1 MRNGEVGMKNLG
13 LALARFQF
21 FIPHFSFL
29 IKRSVT
35 FVLSHLHA
43 SMKNSLQLTIN
54 IVLALAVAGLYFL
67 HFNQK
72 VVAPAI
78 ATDKS
83 VAVLASPEA
92 NTASDMTAAATAPTA
107 STGTAAVAPTPAVDA
122 TGNFAGKLAYVES
135 NKMLDGYQGMKD
147 ARKSF
152 EGKARSWERQ
162 NQSMLASFKA
172 AVEAYQKQAP
182 TLSPEQRAASE
193 QKLQAQQQQVAQ
205 QQQQLQGQAQE
216 EEAKLTQTVLSS
228 VNKKVE
234 AYGKA
239 HGYKLILIA
248 APSGT
253 IAYGEKNLD
262 ITTPV
267 LAYLN
272 AEYRR
277 K

>member
-1 MRNGEVGMKNLG
+1 MKN
-13 LALARFQF
+13 
-21 FIPHFSFL
+21 P
-29 IKRSVT
+29 
-35 FVLSHLHA
+35 
-43 SMKNSLQLTIN
+43 LQLTIN

-67 HFNQK
+67 HFNHK
-72 VVAPAI
+72 PVAPAI

-83 VAVLASPEA
+83 MAVVS
-92 NTASDMTAAATAPTA
+92 SDAATPADTAAAVTETTTETAEPTAPAAAAAAAAETPVA
-107 STGTAAVAPTPAVDA
+107 AAPST
-122 TGNFAGKLAYVES
+122 TGSSFDGKIAYVES
-135 NKMLDGYQGMKD
+135 GKMLDGYQGMKD
-147 ARKSF
+147 ARRAF
-152 EGKARSWERQ
+152 ESKARGWEKQ

-182 TLSPEQRAASE
+182 SLTAEQRAASE
-193 QKLQAQQQQVAQ
+193 QKLQAQQQEVGQR
-205 QQQQLQGQAQE
+205 QQQLQAQAQE
-216 EEAKLTQTVLSS
+216 EEAKLTQSVLES

-267 LAYLN
+267 VAYLN
-272 AEYRR
+272 AAYR

>member
-1 MRNGEVGMKNLG
+1 MKN
-13 LALARFQF
+13 
-21 FIPHFSFL
+21 P
-29 IKRSVT
+29 
-35 FVLSHLHA
+35 
-43 SMKNSLQLTIN
+43 LQLTIN

-67 HFNQK
+67 QFNHK

-83 VAVLASPEA
+83 TAVLASPA
-92 NTASDMTAAATAPTA
+92 LTTADTTA
-107 STGTAAVAPTPAVDA
+107 TAAVAAETAAPSAANLAPAGGSFD
-122 TGNFAGKLAYVES
+122 GKIVYVES
-135 NKMLDGYQGMKD
+135 NKMLEGYQGMKD
-147 ARKSF
+147 ARKAF
-152 EGKARSWERQ
+152 EGKARGWEKQ
-162 NQSMLASFKA
+162 NQTMLAGFKA
-172 AVEAYQKQAP
+172 AVEAYQQQAP
-182 TLSPEQRAASE
+182 SLTAEQRAATE
-193 QKLQAQQQQVAQ
+193 QKLQTQQQQVAQ

-216 EEAKLTQTVLSS
+216 EEGKLTQSVLGS

-253 IAYGEKNLD
+253 IAYGEKDLD
-262 ITTPV
+262 ITAPV
-267 LAYLN
+267 LTYLN

>member
-1 MRNGEVGMKNLG
+1 MKN
-13 LALARFQF
+13 
-21 FIPHFSFL
+21 P
-29 IKRSVT
+29 
-35 FVLSHLHA
+35 
-43 SMKNSLQLTIN
+43 LQLTIN
-54 IVLALAVAGLYFL
+54 LVLALAVAGLYFL

-72 VVAPAI
+72 VAAPAL

-83 VAVLASPEA
+83 VAVLASPDV
-92 NTASDMTAAATAPTA
+92 NTAPDTAAAAVAETTEPA
-107 STGTAAVAPTPAVDA
+107 TAAAAAPVPAASGSFD
-122 TGNFAGKLAYVES
+122 GKIAYVES

-147 ARKSF
+147 ARKAF
-152 EGKARSWERQ
+152 EGKARGWEKQ
-162 NQSMLASFKA
+162 NQNMLASFKA

-182 TLSPEQRAASE
+182 TLTDQQRAATE
-193 QKLQAQQQQVAQ
+193 QKRQAQQQEVGQK
-205 QQQQLQGQAQE
+205 QQQLQAQAQE
-216 EEAKLTQTVLSS
+216 EEAKLTQNVLGS

-239 HGYKLILIA
+239 RGYKLILIA

>member
-1 MRNGEVGMKNLG
+1 MKN
-13 LALARFQF
+13 
-21 FIPHFSFL
+21 P
-29 IKRSVT
+29 
-35 FVLSHLHA
+35 
-43 SMKNSLQLTIN
+43 LQLTIN

-72 VVAPAI
+72 VVAPAL

-83 VAVLASPEA
+83 VAVLASPDM
-92 NTASDMTAAATAPTA
+92 NTATDTAAM
-107 STGTAAVAPTPAVDA
+107 AVAETTKTTETTEPATTTTVAAPA
-122 TGNFAGKLAYVES
+122 TSGSFDGKIAYVES

-147 ARKSF
+147 ARKAF
-152 EGKARSWERQ
+152 EGKARGWEKQ
-162 NQSMLASFKA
+162 NQNMLASFKA
-172 AVEAYQKQAP
+172 AMEAYQKQAS
-182 TLSPEQRAASE
+182 TLTDQQRAATE

-216 EEAKLTQTVLSS
+216 EEAKLTQNVLSS

-239 HGYKLILIA
+239 RGYKLILIA

>member
-1 MRNGEVGMKNLG
+1 MKN
-13 LALARFQF
+13 
-21 FIPHFSFL
+21 P
-29 IKRSVT
+29 
-35 FVLSHLHA
+35 
-43 SMKNSLQLTIN
+43 LQLTIN

-67 HFNQK
+67 QFNHK
-72 VVAPAI
+72 VAAPAI

-83 VAVLASPEA
+83 MAVLASPA
-92 NTASDMTAAATAPTA
+92 LSTADTTAAPATVAVE
-107 STGTAAVAPTPAVDA
+107 TAAPGAAAAAP
-122 TGNFAGKLAYVES
+122 AGGSFDGKIAYVES
-135 NKMLDGYQGMKD
+135 NKMLEGYQGMKD
-147 ARKSF
+147 ARKAF
-152 EGKARSWERQ
+152 EGKARGWEKQ
-162 NQSMLASFKA
+162 NQTMLAGFKA

-182 TLSPEQRAASE
+182 SLTAEQRAATE

-216 EEAKLTQTVLSS
+216 EEGKLTQNVLGS

-253 IAYGEKNLD
+253 IAYGEKDLD
-262 ITTPV
+262 ITAPV

>member
-1 MRNGEVGMKNLG
+1 MKN
-13 LALARFQF
+13 
-21 FIPHFSFL
+21 P
-29 IKRSVT
+29 
-35 FVLSHLHA
+35 
-43 SMKNSLQLTIN
+43 LQLTIN

-72 VVAPAI
+72 VAAPAL

-83 VAVLASPEA
+83 VAVLASPDM
-92 NTASDMTAAATAPTA
+92 NTATDTAAM
-107 STGTAAVAPTPAVDA
+107 AVAETTEPTTTTTVAAPATSGSFD
-122 TGNFAGKLAYVES
+122 GKIAYVES

-147 ARKSF
+147 ARKAF
-152 EGKARSWERQ
+152 EGKARGWEKQ
-162 NQSMLASFKA
+162 NQNMLASFKT
-172 AVEAYQKQAP
+172 AVEAYQKQAS
-182 TLSPEQRAASE
+182 TLTDQQRAATE
-193 QKLQAQQQQVAQ
+193 QKLQTQQQQVAQ
-205 QQQQLQGQAQE
+205 QQQQLQAQAQE
-216 EEAKLTQTVLSS
+216 EEAKLTQNVLSS

-239 HGYKLILIA
+239 RGYKLILIA